1 MEERRRW
8 AILNYALGVC
18 KLEDVEPLTKEEM
31 KAYLEWRKIIKEAK
45 EKGQKMM
52 VDELTD

>member
-45 EKGQKMM
+45 EKGHKIM